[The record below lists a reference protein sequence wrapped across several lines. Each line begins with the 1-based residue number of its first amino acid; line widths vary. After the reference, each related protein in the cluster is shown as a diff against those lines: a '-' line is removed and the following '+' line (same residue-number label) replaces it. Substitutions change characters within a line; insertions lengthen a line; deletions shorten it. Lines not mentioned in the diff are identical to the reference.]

1 MSVNRKIVGGGVVAA
16 CMGVTVLAAAPAPS
30 KAALEMYAD
39 SNFHG
44 LIAKQTK
51 VGYYNFNKNQN
62 DSLSSVKKS
71 DSLWCRILV

>member
-1 MSVNRKIVGGGVVAA
+1 MPVNRKIVGGVAA
-16 CMGVTVLAAAPAPS
+16 CMGATVLAAAPAPS

-51 VGYYNFNKNQN
+51 VGYL
-62 DSLSSVKKS
+62 SL
-71 DSLWCRILV
+71 IHI

>member
-1 MSVNRKIVGGGVVAA
+1 MGGGGRGGVAA
-16 CMGVTVLAAAPAPS
+16 CMGATVLAAAPAPS
-30 KAALEMYAD
+30 KAVLEMYAD

-62 DSLSSVKKS
+62 DSLICKKS

>member
-16 CMGVTVLAAAPAPS
+16 CMGATVLAAAPAPS

-44 LIAKQTK
+44 LNCET
-51 VGYYNFNKNQN
+51 
-62 DSLSSVKKS
+62 D
-71 DSLWCRILV
+71 